1 MATARAARTIG
12 VERKAI
18 MNRILI
24 ATDGSAGAWAA
35 VEEGVALAAET
46 GAEIVFVTVRHDAPL
61 LGDPTYQ
68 RHLTQQLQHAREALD
83 RAEAEADRL
92 GVRHDSEIMEGDAV
106 TCIANVAGHRD
117 VDLVVVGSR
126 GHGALASAL
135 IGSVSRE
142 LLTHSPV
149 PVMVVRAAAKAEA
162 PS

>member
-1 MATARAARTIG
+1 M
-12 VERKAI
+12 K
-18 MNRILI
+18 RILI

-46 GAEIVFVTVRHDAPL
+46 GAEVVFVTVRHDAPL

-68 RHLTQQLQHAREALD
+68 RHLTNQLEHAREALD

-92 GVRHDSEIMEGDAV
+92 GVPHGSEIMEGDPVHAV
-106 TCIANVAGHRD
+106 ADVAGHRD

-126 GHGALASAL
+126 GHGALTSAL

-142 LLTHSPV
+142 LLTQSPV
-149 PVMVVRAAAKAEA
+149 PVMVVRAAAKAGV